1 MSDQKLE
8 ILITGGAGNIATI
21 INLRLQSKYNITA
34 ATREQL
40 DMLNLDKMRKYF
52 NSHTYDIIIHTA
64 ITGGRRTVEDTADVF
79 YKNILM
85 FENLLT
91 FSDRVKMIIN
101 IDSGAIYDRKTDIM
115 FRKEYDLKTVPT
127 DYYGLSKYVIH
138 KRSEQLHNVFH
149 LRVFNIFH
157 VTEEPDRFISKCFL
171 SKSLKQPLIIQEDKY
186 FDFFYDADFVKIVQ
200 HYCESLKKDEMNR
213 LPRTVNLGYKEKR
226 KLSDVAKMIIS
237 DPYLIKVGEHVS
249 SNNYMGDSVLLYT
262 LGITFDGLEKGLEMY
277 KKKYG
282 AL

>member
-21 INLRLQSKYNITA
+21 INLKLQSKYNITTA
-34 ATREQL
+34 SREQL
-40 DMLNLDKMRKYF
+40 DMLNLDKMSKYF
-52 NSHTYDIIIHTA
+52 NNHTYDIIIHTA
-64 ITGGRRTVEDTADVF
+64 ISGGRRTVEDTSDVF
-79 YKNILM
+79 YKNVLM

-115 FRKEYDLKTVPT
+115 FRKEDDMKTVPT

-138 KRSEQLHNVFH
+138 KRSESVPNVFH

-171 SKSLKQPLIIQEDKY
+171 SEIKKKPIIIQEDKY
-186 FDFFYDADFVKIVQ
+186 FDFVYDNDFVKIVQ
-200 HYCESLKKDEMNR
+200 YYCDALKKKNMDV
-213 LPRTVNLGYKEKR
+213 LPHTVNVCYKEKR
-226 KLSDVAKMIIS
+226 KLSDIAHMIIS
-237 DPYLIKVGEHVS
+237 DPSLIKIGENVS
-249 SNNYMGDSVLLYT
+249 SHNYMGDSELLYT

-277 KKKYG
+277 KKKYI
-282 AL
+282 